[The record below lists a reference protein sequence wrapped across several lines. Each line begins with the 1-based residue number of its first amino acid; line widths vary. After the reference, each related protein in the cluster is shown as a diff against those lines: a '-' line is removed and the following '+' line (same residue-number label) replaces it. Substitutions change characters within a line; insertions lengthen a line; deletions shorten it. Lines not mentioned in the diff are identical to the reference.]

1 MIPADPSFDE
11 VYPES
16 SRGTQGDKGVRVITL
31 DNPPVNALSFAYCAK
46 LYETIEAA
54 HADDSVEAIVFS
66 GANGLFSG
74 GADVNDFNSEL
85 PAGAVTIR
93 DVIRAVE
100 LSIKPHIAA
109 IDGVCLGGGLELA
122 LACDYRIATPRS
134 KLGLPEI
141 RLGLLPGAGGTQRL
155 PRLIGARAGLEFMLK
170 GSAVPAARV
179 LELGILD
186 ELVEG
191 DVVER
196 AISLAKE
203 IPPKRRISALEA
215 TIAPDVPMQAAPFV
229 VAQAHKMVPP
239 EENGGF
245 AAHKLI
251 DAVQAAVEL
260 PFAFGIARE
269 ARLFDEL
276 VRSKASLA
284 LRHLFFAER
293 ELDKIP
299 PVILP
304 FDSAQGRLAQDDT
317 ESVQPLTVGNAGVV
331 GAGTMGS
338 GIAITFAQSGT
349 PVVIVDTNE
358 EAVDKARQTV
368 MGMFMYQVQKGRLT
382 QEEAWQRG
390 QSITFTDDWSE
401 LADADLVVEA
411 VFEDLDVKREVFA
424 KLDAIV
430 KPEGLL
436 ASNTSTLDIDAM
448 AAATKRPDKVLGLHF
463 FVPANIMPL
472 LEIVR
477 GRATS
482 AQTLATA
489 FAIGKTLKKKAVL
502 SGNAFGFI
510 GNRMIFDYMREA
522 FGLAEE
528 GTAPARVDAVMKAF
542 GFPMGPFAMS
552 DLSGLDIGLH
562 VQKLQGKS
570 GQGRTNVLEQLVEQK
585 RLGQKS
591 MAGFFK
597 YDKAVGKGR
606 EPIADPVVE
615 QLFAQEA
622 RKAGIAPRVVTDRE
636 IRERLL
642 YALINRGAYLLEE
655 AVALRTGDIDIVFVY
670 GYGFPPHRGGPMWY
684 ADEVGIARVYER
696 IREFEAAF
704 GPQWKPSAL
713 LTRVAESGGTFA
725 ASSCFDKLSMTPG
738 GGVASGA

>member
-1 MIPADPSFDE
+1 MRDPS
-11 VYPES
+11 
-16 SRGTQGDKGVRVITL
+16 RVRVITL
-31 DNPPVNALSFAYCAK
+31 DNPPVNALSFAYCAN
-46 LYETIEAA
+46 LYEAIEAA
-54 HADDSVEAIVFS
+54 HADDSVEAIVFA

-74 GADVNDFNSEL
+74 GADVNDFNNEL

-93 DVIRAVE
+93 DVIGAVE

-109 IDGVCLGGGLELA
+109 IDGVALGGGLELA

-141 RLGLLPGAGGTQRL
+141 KLGLLPGAGGTQRL
-155 PRLIGARAGLEFMLK
+155 PRLIGARAALEFMLK
-170 GSAVPAARV
+170 GSGVPAARV

-186 ELVEG
+186 EIVEG
-191 DVVER
+191 NVVER

-215 TIAPDVPMQAAPFV
+215 TIATDVPMQAAPFV

-276 VRSKASLA
+276 VRSEASQA
-284 LRHLFFAER
+284 LRHIFFAER
-293 ELDKIP
+293 ELSKVPELDP
-299 PVILP
+299 A
-304 FDSAQGRLAQDDT
+304 S
-317 ESVQPLTVGNAGVV
+317 PLTIAKAGVV

-338 GIAITFAQSGT
+338 GIAITFAQSGV
-349 PVVIVDTNE
+349 PVVVVDTNE

-401 LADADLVVEA
+401 LAGADLVVEA

-424 KLDAIV
+424 KLDGIV

-448 AAATKRPDKVLGLHF
+448 AAATKRPEKVLGLHF

-489 FAIGKTLKKKAVL
+489 FAVGKTLKKKAVL
-502 SGNAFGFI
+502 AGNAFGFI
-510 GNRMIFDYMREA
+510 GNRMVFDYVREA
-522 FGLAEE
+522 FALAEE
-528 GTAPARVDAVMKAF
+528 GTAPARVDAVVKAF

-570 GQGRTNVLEQLVEQK
+570 GQGRTNVLERLVEQK
-585 RLGQKS
+585 RLGQKA

-606 EPIADPVVE
+606 EPIADPVDE

-622 RKAGIAPRVVTDRE
+622 RKAVIAPRVVSDRE

-655 AVALRTGDIDIVFVY
+655 SVALRPGDIDIVFVY
-670 GYGFPPHRGGPMWY
+670 GYGFPPHHGGPMWY
-684 ADEVGIARVYER
+684 ADEVGVALVYER

-713 LTRVAESGGTFA
+713 LARIAESGATFA
-725 ASSCFDKLSMTPG
+725 ASSCFDPSTSSGQAELSMTPG
-738 GGVASGA
+738 GVVSNA

>member
-1 MIPADPSFDE
+1 LIPADPAVRDAN
-11 VYPES
+11 
-16 SRGTQGDKGVRVITL
+16 RVRVITL

-46 LYETIEAA
+46 LYEAIEAA
-54 HADDSVEAIVFS
+54 HADDSVEAIAFT

-74 GADVNDFNSEL
+74 GADVNDFNNEL
-85 PAGAVTIR
+85 PAGARTIR

-109 IDGVCLGGGLELA
+109 IDGVALGGGLELA

-141 RLGLLPGAGGTQRL
+141 KLGLLPGAGGTQRL
-155 PRLIGARAGLEFMLK
+155 PRLIGARAALEFMLK

-186 ELVEG
+186 EIVEG
-191 DVVER
+191 NVVER

-284 LRHLFFAER
+284 LRHIFFAER
-293 ELDKIP
+293 ELSKVP
-299 PVILP
+299 GLEPAP
-304 FDSAQGRLAQDDT
+304 
-317 ESVQPLTVGNAGVV
+317 PLTIARAGVV

-338 GIAITFAQSGT
+338 GIAITFAQSGV
-349 PVVIVDTNE
+349 PVVVVDTNE

-382 QEEAWQRG
+382 QEAAWQRG
-390 QSITFTDDWSE
+390 QSITFSDDWSE
-401 LADADLVVEA
+401 LAAADLVVEA
-411 VFEDLDVKREVFA
+411 VFEDPDVKREVFA
-424 KLDAIV
+424 KLDGIV

-448 AAATKRPDKVLGLHF
+448 AAATKRPEKVLGLHF

-502 SGNAFGFI
+502 AGNAFGFI
-510 GNRMIFDYMREA
+510 GNRMVFDYVREA
-522 FGLAEE
+522 FALAEE
-528 GTAPARVDAVMKAF
+528 GTAPARVDAVLKVF

-570 GQGRTNVLEQLVEQK
+570 GRGRTNVLEQLVEQK
-585 RLGQKS
+585 RLGQKA

-655 AVALRTGDIDIVFVY
+655 GVALRPGDIDIVFVY
-670 GYGFPPHRGGPMWY
+670 GYGFPPHHGGPMWY
-684 ADEVGIARVYER
+684 ADEVGVARVYECA
-696 IREFEAAF
+696 REFEAAF

-713 LTRVAESGGTFA
+713 LASVAESGGTFA
-725 ASSCFDKLSMTPG
+725 ASQESVTH
-738 GGVASGA
+738 A

>member
-1 MIPADPSFDE
+1 LIPRDPSFDAA
-11 VYPES
+11 
-16 SRGTQGDKGVRVITL
+16 QDDKVRVITL
-31 DNPPVNALSFAYCAK
+31 DNPPVNALSFTYCAK
-46 LYETIEAA
+46 LYEAIEAA
-54 HADDSVEAIVFS
+54 HADDSVEAIVFT

-74 GADVNDFNSEL
+74 GADVNDFNNEP
-85 PAGAVTIR
+85 PAGAITIR
-93 DVIRAVE
+93 DVIRALE
-100 LSIKPHIAA
+100 LSVKPHIAA
-109 IDGVCLGGGLELA
+109 IDGVALGGGLELA

-141 RLGLLPGAGGTQRL
+141 KLGLLPGAGGTQRL

-170 GSAVPAARV
+170 GSAVPAPRV

-186 ELVEG
+186 EIVEG
-191 DVVER
+191 SVVER

-203 IPPKRRISALEA
+203 VPPKRRISALQA

-260 PFAFGIARE
+260 PFAFGVARE

-276 VRSKASLA
+276 VRSEASLA

-293 ELDKIP
+293 ELSKIP
-299 PVILP
+299 GLEPARALPV
-304 FDSAQGRLAQDDT
+304 AK
-317 ESVQPLTVGNAGVV
+317 AGVV

-338 GIAITFAQSGT
+338 GIAITFAQSGV
-349 PVVIVDTNE
+349 PVVVVDTNE

-424 KLDAIV
+424 KLDGIV

-448 AAATKRPDKVLGLHF
+448 AAATKRPEKVFGLHF

-482 AQTLATA
+482 AETLATA

-510 GNRMIFDYMREA
+510 GNRMIFDYAREA
-522 FGLAEE
+522 FALAEE
-528 GTAPARVDAVMKAF
+528 GVTPARVDAAMKAF

-552 DLSGLDIGLH
+552 DLSGLDVGLH
-562 VQKLQGKS
+562 IQKLQGKAS
-570 GQGRTNVLEQLVEQK
+570 QGRTNVLEALVAQN
-585 RLGQKS
+585 RLGQKA

-606 EPIADPVVE
+606 EPIADPLVE
-615 QLFAQEA
+615 QIFAQEA

-636 IRERLL
+636 IRDRLL

-655 AVALRTGDIDIVFVY
+655 GVALRPGDIDIVYVY
-670 GYGFPPHRGGPMWY
+670 GYGFPPHDGGPMWY
-684 ADEVGIARVYER
+684 ADEVGVARVYER
-696 IREFEAAF
+696 ICDFEATF

-713 LTRVAESGGTFA
+713 LTRVAESRGSLA
-725 ASSCFDKLSMTPG
+725 HA
-738 GGVASGA
+738 